1 MIVDMITD
9 LWERGCERL
18 AAELPEQQY
27 NTWIR
32 PLPPAEVTPAGDGLR
47 VGLRVPNRFK
57 LDWIRM
63 QYGARI
69 ESALSE
75 LAGQPVRLELSLL
88 PREPEQRFAV
98 AGSHAV
104 QSTARVIAPG
114 AVSLG
119 AMLDPRLV
127 QSQPPVSA
135 AEPPLAAAG
144 PATLFPVQP
153 ADAASPVAGRPG
165 AARRSTGRSS
175 GVTGRPRVGT
185 ATAQAGSAAAS
196 VVSAAAAAQVQAPPP
211 STLVAAPVAAPRS
224 PGIVA
229 GALGNSA
236 GAPIN
241 QVGRLNP
248 ALTFETLVP
257 GRANQMARTAA
268 LHVVGAPG
276 QMYNPLFIYG
286 GVGLGKTHL
295 IHAVGNALLRDNP
308 GARVLYLHAEQFI
321 SDVVKNY
328 QRKTFDE
335 LKAKY
340 HSLDL
345 LLIDDVQF
353 FAGKDRTQ
361 EEFFNAFE
369 ALLAKRAHIIMTSD
383 TYPKGL
389 VDIDERLTSRFDAG
403 LTVAIEPPELEM
415 RVAILL
421 KKAQAEGAGMPEDVA
436 FFVAKNVRANVRELE
451 GALRKVLAYA
461 KFSHKEISIN
471 LAREALKDLLS
482 IQNRQ
487 ISVENIQKTVA
498 DFYKIKIA
506 DMYSKKRPVS
516 IARPRQI
523 AMYLAKEMTQ
533 KSLPEI
539 GELFGGRDHT
549 TVLHAVRKI
558 GGERQKNTE
567 LNQQLHVLEQ
577 TLKG

>member
-1 MIVDMITD
+1 MTAD
-9 LWERGCERL
+9 LWQRGCERL
-18 AAELPEQQY
+18 AAELPEQQF

-32 PLPPAEVTPAGDGLR
+32 PLPAADVNDDTTAETTV
-47 VGLRVPNRFK
+47 VSVRVPNRFK
-57 LDWIRM
+57 LDWIRA
-63 QYGARI
+63 QYAPRI
-69 ESALSE
+69 ESVLTE
-75 LAGQPVRLELSLL
+75 LAGKPVRLELALA
-88 PREPEQRFAV
+88 PREVPMRPAFPMATQAV
-98 AGSHAV
+98 R
-104 QSTARVIAPG
+104 TAN
-114 AVSLG
+114 
-119 AMLDPRLV
+119 AMVP
-127 QSQPPVSA
+127 
-135 AEPPLAAAG
+135 
-144 PATLFPVQP
+144 
-153 ADAASPVAGRPG
+153 
-165 AARRSTGRSS
+165 
-175 GVTGRPRVGT
+175 
-185 ATAQAGSAAAS
+185 AGSALATALPS
-196 VVSAAAAAQVQAPPP
+196 GGAGEEDVAVLAPPVAPVKQAPPP
-211 STLVAAPVAAPRS
+211 AASRH
-224 PGIVA
+224 
-229 GALGNSA
+229 
-236 GAPIN
+236 
-241 QVGRLNP
+241 RLN
-248 ALTFETLVP
+248 ASLTFDTLVP

-268 LHVVGAPG
+268 LHVAGAPG

-295 IHAVGNALLRDNP
+295 IHAVGNALLHDRPD
-308 GARVLYLHAEQFI
+308 ARILYLHAEQFI

-369 ALLAKRAHIIMTSD
+369 ALVAKRSHIIMTSD

-415 RVAILL
+415 RVAILIR
-421 KKAQAEGAGMPEDVA
+421 KSDMEGTSMPEDVA
-436 FFVAKNVRANVRELE
+436 FFIAKNVRANVRELE
-451 GALRKVLAYA
+451 GALRKVLAYSR
-461 KFSHKEISIN
+461 FSQKEINIQ

-498 DFYKIKIA
+498 DFYKIKVA
-506 DMYSKKRPVS
+506 DMYSKKRPAS

-523 AMYLAKEMTQ
+523 AMYLAKELTQ

-558 GGERQKNTE
+558 GGERTKNSE

>member
-1 MIVDMITD
+1 MSAAELPLTASASLPRSDMGAATGD
-9 LWERGCERL
+9 HAGHLTPDTLWQRCCARL
-18 AAELPEQQY
+18 ATELPEQQF

-32 PLPPAEVTPAGDGLR
+32 PLPPAEVSQDGPLT
-47 VGLRVPNRFK
+47 VVCVRVPNRFM
-57 LDWIRM
+57 LDWIRT
-63 QYGARI
+63 QYSGRL
-69 ESALSE
+69 EAL
-75 LAGQPVRLELSLL
+75 LNDLVGNAVRLELALAPRVAVPMAGQRPGTMPVGRAL
-88 PREPEQRFAV
+88 PPNALPAQPAPQSQGFPRGPSGQDPRDTAPAL
-98 AGSHAV
+98 AGS
-104 QSTARVIAPG
+104 QG
-114 AVSLG
+114 L
-119 AMLDPRLV
+119 
-127 QSQPPVSA
+127 
-135 AEPPLAAAG
+135 AELH
-144 PATLFPVQP
+144 
-153 ADAASPVAGRPG
+153 
-165 AARRSTGRSS
+165 
-175 GVTGRPRVGT
+175 
-185 ATAQAGSAAAS
+185 
-196 VVSAAAAAQVQAPPP
+196 
-211 STLVAAPVAAPRS
+211 RS
-224 PGIVA
+224 PRQT
-229 GALGNSA
+229 
-236 GAPIN
+236 P
-241 QVGRLNP
+241 QVMGLNP
-248 ALTFETLVP
+248 ALTFDNLVP

-268 LHVVGAPG
+268 LHVAGSPG
-276 QMYNPLFIYG
+276 HMYNPLFIYG

-295 IHAVGNALLRDNP
+295 MNAVGNALLADKP
-308 GARVLYLHAEQFI
+308 DARILYLHAEQFI

-340 HSLDL
+340 HNLDL

-369 ALLAKRAHIIMTSD
+369 ALLAKKAHIIMTSD

-389 VDIDERLTSRFDAG
+389 ANIDERLTSRFDAG

-415 RVAILL
+415 RVAILI
-421 KKAQAEGAGMPEDVA
+421 KKAAQEAIEMPEDVA

-451 GALRKVLAYA
+451 GALRKVLAFA
-461 KFSHKEISIN
+461 KFSHKEITIN

-498 DFYKIKIA
+498 DFYKIKVA
-506 DMYSKKRPVS
+506 DMYSKKRPAS

-523 AMYLAKEMTQ
+523 AMYLAKELTQ

-558 GGERQKNTE
+558 GSERGKDSE

>member
-1 MIVDMITD
+1 MSVD
-9 LWERGCERL
+9 LWQQGCERL
-18 AAELPEQQY
+18 AAELPEQQF

-32 PLPPAEVTPAGDGLR
+32 PLPAAEVSDGGDSGA
-47 VGLRVPNRFK
+47 VVSLRVPNRFK
-57 LDWIRM
+57 LDWIRS
-63 QYGARI
+63 QYAGRI
-69 ESALSE
+69 EGVLSE
-75 LAGQPVRLELSLL
+75 LAGKPIRLELSLA
-88 PREPEQRFAV
+88 PRELAAARSGALSHLRPTAEPTPGKAADWLHGALPTPAQAGDAAAPSAFAV
-98 AGSHAV
+98 APH
-104 QSTARVIAPG
+104 
-114 AVSLG
+114 
-119 AMLDPRLV
+119 RLN
-127 QSQPPVSA
+127 A
-135 AEPPLAAAG
+135 AL
-144 PATLFPVQP
+144 TF
-153 ADAASPVAGRPG
+153 D
-165 AARRSTGRSS
+165 
-175 GVTGRPRVGT
+175 
-185 ATAQAGSAAAS
+185 
-196 VVSAAAAAQVQAPPP
+196 
-211 STLVAAPVAAPRS
+211 TLVA
-224 PGIVA
+224 
-229 GALGNSA
+229 
-236 GAPIN
+236 
-241 QVGRLNP
+241 
-248 ALTFETLVP
+248 

-268 LHVVGAPG
+268 LHVAGAPG
-276 QMYNPLFIYG
+276 VMYNPLFVYG

-295 IHAVGNALLRDNP
+295 VHAVGNALLKDKPN
-308 GARVLYLHAEQFI
+308 ARIQYLHAEQFI

-353 FAGKDRTQ
+353 FAGKERSQ

-415 RVAILL
+415 RVAILI
-421 KKAQAEGAGMPEDVA
+421 KKAVAEGTEMPEDVA

-451 GALRKVLAYA
+451 GALRKVLAYSR
-461 KFSHKEISIN
+461 FSQKDININ

-487 ISVENIQKTVA
+487 ISVENIQKMVA
-498 DFYKIKIA
+498 DFYKIKVA
-506 DMYSKKRPVS
+506 DMYSKKRPAS

-523 AMYLAKEMTQ
+523 AMYLAKELTQ

-549 TVLHAVRKI
+549 TVLHAVRKV
-558 GGERQKNTE
+558 GGERGKSTE